1 MAEHIFDLPTKMRAV
16 QIGEERTP
24 ESLYI
29 ETIDLPQ
36 PAEFEVLVAVSAA
49 GVNRGDCYQRLGFYP
64 APPGASKIM
73 GLEFAGTVVAL
84 GENARRWKIG
94 DRVAALVAGGG
105 YAEYATVHQDHALPI
120 PDAMEMTEA
129 ASLPET
135 LFTVWTNVFEGA
147 SLKPD
152 ETLLIHG
159 GTSGI
164 GTTAIQMAKQ
174 SGARVITTAGSDE
187 KCKACL
193 DLGADLAINYKTQD
207 FVDEIATF
215 TQGSGVNVI
224 LDMVGGD
231 YVIRNIACA
240 ARGGRIVNIAFLKGS
255 KVEIDL
261 MPVMLKNLTLTGS
274 TLRARAT
281 EEKTRLTKCI
291 ASNVWPL
298 AQNSIKPVIDQVFPL
313 SAAGDAHSRM
323 EASLHIGK
331 IILDCTR

>member
-207 FVDEIATF
+207 FVD
-215 TQGSGVNVI
+215 
-224 LDMVGGD
+224 
-231 YVIRNIACA
+231 
-240 ARGGRIVNIAFLKGS
+240 
-255 KVEIDL
+255 
-261 MPVMLKNLTLTGS
+261 
-274 TLRARAT
+274 
-281 EEKTRLTKCI
+281 
-291 ASNVWPL
+291 
-298 AQNSIKPVIDQVFPL
+298 
-313 SAAGDAHSRM
+313 
-323 EASLHIGK
+323 
-331 IILDCTR
+331 